1 MCNLFYF
8 PHLTSSANKTNDLVL
23 KEIEHFS
30 EVLFKWFDFNY
41 MKINSG
47 KSHILF
53 SGNDNVS
60 ANIDNHTIIS
70 ENKNELLG
78 IILDSKLSF
87 EDHINNLCKK
97 ASQKLNVLARIAPYM
112 CLEKRKTVMKA
123 NIISPFGHCPL
134 AWMFHSRGIN
144 NKMNSLHERA
154 LRITYSDGSSSFE
167 DLLKKDNSVS
177 IHHRNMQA
185 LATEMFKV
193 EDIIGLK
200 IIKELFAPKVSPYDL
215 HNDNSF
221 KRRRVNSLAWH

>member
-1 MCNLFYF
+1 M
-8 PHLTSSANKTNDLVL
+8 
-23 KEIEHFS
+23 
-30 EVLFKWFDFNY
+30 
-41 MKINSG
+41 
-47 KSHILF
+47 
-53 SGNDNVS
+53 
-60 ANIDNHTIIS
+60 S
-70 ENKNELLG
+70 ENKNKLLG

-87 EDHINNLCKK
+87 EDYINNLCKK

-177 IHHRNMQA
+177 IHHRKIQA

-193 EDIIGLK
+193 KNNIGPE
-200 IIKELFAPKVSPYDL
+200 IIKELFAPKVSSYELRD
-215 HNDNSF
+215 NNSF
-221 KRRRVNSLAWH
+221 KRRRVNSVWHGTDNVVLSRSKNMGFST